1 MLSCALILFLLSIIS
16 LSFKLLL
23 KQMYSVKNILFV
35 CTLMAMLTTA
45 LPAVGQKVISL
56 YPDSIPNAISIG
68 NEEYT
73 DAKSHQ
79 VMNVSHPTLT
89 IYLPAKNNSTG
100 AAVIICPGGGYGSL
114 VIDREGN
121 DVAKRLIKRG
131 IAAFVLKYRLPSS
144 KTMKNRTIGPLQ
156 DAQQAIKYV
165 REHARE
171 NNIHAGSI
179 GIMGFS
185 AGGHLASAAGVTT
198 EPLIPNINGTKLQP
212 DFMVLVYPVISMDT
226 LIGHKGSTFNL
237 LGPSPTKDQV
247 EFNSTDKRVSRQTP
261 PAFITVAG
269 DDDLLENSLL
279 FYNALRL
286 HKISAELHIYSKGGH
301 GYLTYPPFSV
311 WIEQCINWIDT
322 TLSSYGQ

>member
-1 MLSCALILFLLSIIS
+1 
-16 LSFKLLL
+16 
-23 KQMYSVKNILFV
+23 MYSVKNILFV

-56 YPDSIPNAISIG
+56 YTDSIPNAIYIG
-68 NEEYT
+68 DEEYT
-73 DAKSHQ
+73 DTESHQ

-89 IYLPAKNNSTG
+89 IYLPAKNHSTG

-114 VIDREGN
+114 VIDREGH

-131 IAAFVLKYRLPSS
+131 ITAFVLKYRLPSS
-144 KTMKNRTIGPLQ
+144 RTMKNRSIGALQ

-165 REHARE
+165 REHANE
-171 NNIHAGSI
+171 HHINAGKV

-198 EPLIPNINGTKLQP
+198 EQLIENEKGTKLQP

-286 HKISAELHIYSKGGH
+286 HKVPAELHIYSKGGH
-301 GYLTYPPFSV
+301 GYLKYPSFST
-311 WIEQCINWIDT
+311 WSEQCINWIDT
-322 TLSSYGQ
+322 TLSSFSQ